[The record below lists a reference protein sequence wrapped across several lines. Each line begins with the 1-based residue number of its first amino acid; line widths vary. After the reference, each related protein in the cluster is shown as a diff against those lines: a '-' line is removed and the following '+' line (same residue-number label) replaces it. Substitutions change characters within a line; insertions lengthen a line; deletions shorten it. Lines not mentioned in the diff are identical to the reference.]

1 MQIRNSS
8 CDYKAIKE
16 QPMQMNGEG
25 GEGGAL
31 CALYF
36 CLSFFFFLLL
46 QLLPLLFFFFLLFH
60 FSLCFFSQLLPGH
73 DGRGIRGTA
82 FVQDIDEG
90 HERSEAQVFNLRYRS
105 GNGQEQMPLQHRQ
118 VFHRSLQL
126 RAHLCRAWSARHLHL
141 QQGECRYRGYPIV
154 GFVLENNRSPIL
166 FISLFSRVISF

>member
-25 GEGGAL
+25 GREGGAL

-105 GNGQEQMPLQHRQ
+105 GNGQE
-118 VFHRSLQL
+118 
-126 RAHLCRAWSARHLHL
+126 
-141 QQGECRYRGYPIV
+141 
-154 GFVLENNRSPIL
+154 
-166 FISLFSRVISF
+166 